1 MRGWRLGVFLLGLL
15 ILYFSLSPK
24 ITGSFIS
31 PVTTISVNIIGSIIG
46 ISLLVTSLVNFNPRE
61 LVSRLFK
68 SEEPQNPSFVV
79 IGEVHAKAA
88 DIYNTPEVKKA
99 IEEEVDKEVEL
110 IRKYKPKRV
119 FLELPLGTV
128 KEIESGKEVVS
139 PYQTEA
145 LRKIIQTCR
154 EVGADIIEMDEKA
167 LLYAS
172 GTFEQA
178 SKKEELMKLKVG
190 SGSIDKYLHELRKG
204 IEKIEKLRDPD
215 KFADFYSKP
224 DWRKLENYLIKPLDE
239 VIGSLS
245 ILLNAPDPVKNRYG
259 SEVFSEIKD
268 MYKVFH
274 YVREDIAKK
283 LEELKKSRNP
293 TIFTGTFYKEL
304 LPVLD
309 SLKGTI
315 ESVTYRNIAKYVK
328 DLAKFTTL
336 NARERTWGMYAREEE
351 ISDVY
356 KQLLQGSEP
365 GPSLMIVGNDHLR
378 RGSELLKIIG
388 DITSNNYEVIHLV
401 DEPLQAIRNYIE
413 NYNKRVRDYNPA
425 RK

>member
-172 GTFEQA
+172 HTSEQA
-178 SKKEELMKLKVG
+178 LKREELMKLKVG

-204 IEKIEKLRDPD
+204 IEKIEKLPFTDE
-215 KFADFYSKP
+215 FADFYSKP
-224 DWRKLENYLIKPLDE
+224 WRKLENYLIKPLDE

-245 ILLNAPDPVKNRYG
+245 ILLNAPDHVKNRYG

-268 MYKVFH
+268 MYDAFNH
-274 YVREDIAKK
+274 VREE

-293 TIFTGTFYKEL
+293 TIFRNRFKEL
-304 LPVLD
+304 SPLLN

-356 KQLLQGSEP
+356 KQLLQGSER
-365 GPSLMIVGNDHLR
+365 GISIMIVGNDHLR